1 MDFNDPADVRVLL
14 KKLWC
19 HGQAIAPIQGFAYA
33 LWAITQSSQLSMAFR
48 VFLWIAALK
57 FPLWG
62 YVSWSSLQSRYGSH
76 SRVILFL
83 FGFIII
89 LMDIV
94 IVVFAW
100 QSGELH
106 ESWPLLAFIA
116 TALHGIETTAFLSA
130 VACFDGIIKEPFMN
144 YHDPSEVNNNNGLLL

>member
-1 MDFNDPADVRVLL
+1 
-14 KKLWC
+14 
-19 HGQAIAPIQGFAYA
+19 
-33 LWAITQSSQLSMAFR
+33 
-48 VFLWIAALK
+48 
-57 FPLWG
+57 
-62 YVSWSSLQSRYGSH
+62 
-76 SRVILFL
+76 
-83 FGFIII
+83 
-89 LMDIV
+89 MDIV